1 MTTSQMIEF
10 FSSHVRPDIENLQ
23 GFSKELDST
32 LAAQD
37 NAIINAISLNAFN
50 LAVIEAQILLD
61 KVKDYEIQDDG
72 TNLKFRFNKMKN
84 ELIHS
89 LEFFIHP

>member
-1 MTTSQMIEF
+1 MIEF

-32 LAAQD
+32 LAAQG
-37 NAIINAISLNAFN
+37 N
-50 LAVIEAQILLD
+50 AVIEAQILLD

-89 LEFFIHP
+89 LEFFIRP